1 MLKTWI
7 KSDVHGKLKKLEEAT
22 TVWMAV
28 YVSIGT
34 GFASADHMHTPSYSV
49 IYSSS
54 DSEV

>member
-1 MLKTWI
+1 MLKSW
-7 KSDVHGKLKKLEEAT
+7 KESHVRGKLKNLEEAT

-49 IYSSS
+49 IYSST

>member
-7 KSDVHGKLKKLEEAT
+7 KSHVHGKLKKLEEAT